1 MLKGKKKVL
10 AAQVL
15 LGLLVASQAYAADY
29 TVNADAGDQSG
40 KQPIDNTYTF
50 SDYGNYIFGSKGN
63 PILGGANGIW
73 EKNATVITGNN
84 ILIDTNMAGLFS
96 DQGAL
101 IEAETVTNNTI
112 TIGKWYYRSV
122 ADWYSTEHIL
132 QNVFNDL
139 KAKKSEDNMLIL
151 GPVVP
156 LNDPKNPDQ
165 TMLGIDVGAGND
177 IKLQGGTQGGKTA
190 DFSNLSFAGRNLTL
204 ADADGTDKIK
214 SADIKGDI
222 TAVRALNVTEGIS
235 AGGDITA
242 TGGLTAGKGISA
254 GGSITGGAL
263 NAASISAGDFIES
276 TGDIIADTL
285 IGNGISATGA
295 IKIQGAINAL
305 NGSSMNRSAAA
316 GDLKGASITAGS
328 IKANSVNATE
338 NINTGSMDV
347 KGNVTGKNIT
357 TGSMNV
363 KGNVT
368 GKNITT
374 GSMNVAGDVTGENI
388 TINNGVS
395 DVKGTLTASGDL
407 NIAGNSTLT
416 AGTIKLAGKDKLKI
430 TSTATGTILS
440 ATNVVNGTTGQNMTM
455 SEAVDTS
462 HTTTKTEGLF
472 TKVYGTR
479 VTNNNSV
486 ESALNSEA
494 PSEKSKSVVETQIA
508 SLAGVITSADLLSNA
523 GFSNASQAVQQSNAE
538 GGSAREM
545 VPYAAAGYGNMRQE
559 SGSYV
564 DVQGSAFNI
573 GFAKEVKNGSGKL
586 LFGPMIEYGRG
597 SYESYLDDGTKG
609 DGNTQNFGLGVM
621 ARQNNDNGTYYEGS
635 LRYGKLTSNY
645 NSGDLGA
652 DYDTDANYWGAHLGL
667 GKVFQLNDKNSID
680 TYCKFFYTNQGSSS
694 ANILGRNVEFDAVK
708 SKRSRLGFRFNH
720 ATSDVRSIYA
730 GLAWQHE
737 FDGSACATADG
748 YSMPSP
754 SIKGNSMMVELGV
767 NVAPKSSP
775 VSFDLG
781 VSGWAGKQKGY
792 SLNANMLWSF

>member
-15 LGLLVASQAYAADY
+15 LGLMIAGNAYAAIDVEV
-29 TVNADAGDQSG
+29 TGEGASGGWGTITTDDSANKVLAGASSYITSKPEGNPNDNFG
-40 KQPIDNTYTF
+40 AVLGDKLLLKNIDNIDGY
-50 SDYGNYIFGSKGN
+50 N
-63 PILGGANGIW
+63 
-73 EKNATVITGNN
+73 ITMNTAIMGNN
-84 ILIDTNMAGLFS
+84 ITLIKGKR
-96 DQGAL
+96 
-101 IEAETVTNNTI
+101 VTNNII
-112 TIGKWYYRSV
+112 TIGEYWPRKIELWGP
-122 ADWYSTEHIL
+122 AEIT
-132 QNVFNDL
+132 NVF
-139 KAKKSEDNMLIL
+139 AGSEESSGNKLRL
-151 GPVVP
+151 GVLESGSSDIELV
-156 LNDPKNPDQ
+156 NIGEQ
-165 TMLGIDVGAGND
+165 ND
-177 IKLQGGTQGGKTA
+177 IELIGGTANNTTA
-190 DFSNLSFAGRNLTL
+190 NYEKMAFVGRNLTL

-214 SADIKGDI
+214 SAAMKGNIK
-222 TAVRALNVTEGIS
+222 AVRALNVTEGIS
-235 AGGDITA
+235 ADGDISV

-254 GGSITGGAL
+254 GGSITGGTL
-263 NAASISAGDFIES
+263 KAASISAGDFIES

-285 IGNGISATGA
+285 IGNGISANGA

-305 NGSSMNRSAAA
+305 NGSSMNRTIGA
-316 GDLKGASITAGS
+316 GDISGESITAGS
-328 IKANSVNATE
+328 ISANSVTAT
-338 NINTGSMDV
+338 GD
-347 KGNVTGKNIT
+347 IT
-357 TGSMNV
+357 TGSMTV
-363 KGNVT
+363 TGNVD
-368 GKNITT
+368 GK
-374 GSMNVAGDVTGENI
+374 NI
-388 TINNGVS
+388 TINNGASNVG
-395 DVKGTLTASGDL
+395 GTLKADGTL
-407 NIAGNSTLT
+407 KIEGNS
-416 AGTIKLAGKDKLKI
+416 KLNAGKIQLTGNDKLKI
-430 TSTATGTILS
+430 NSTATGTILS
-440 ATNVVNGTTGQNMTM
+440 AGSVVDSSGNAIDM
-455 SEAVDTS
+455 SQAVNTS
-462 HTTTKTEGLF
+462 NTTTKTEGLF
-472 TKVYGTR
+472 TKVYGTAVSGTS
-479 VTNNNSV
+479 VTSGV
-486 ESALNSEA
+486 LSATLNEN
-494 PSEKSKSVVETQIA
+494 SKSVVETQIA
-508 SLAGVITSADLLSNA
+508 SLAGIITSADLLSNA

-559 SGSYV
+559 SGSHV

-694 ANILGRNVEFDAVK
+694 ANILGHNVEFDAVK

-748 YSMPSP
+748 YSTPSP

>member
-1 MLKGKKKVL
+1 MLKGKKKLL
-10 AAQVL
+10 ATQVL

-29 TVNADAGDQSG
+29 NVEAVDG
-40 KQPIDNTYTF
+40 KDEKANSVIDNTFYAG
-50 SDYGNYIFGSKGN
+50 DYNIAGNTVL
-63 PILGGANGIW
+63 LGGTDGKFLNGEKTVNGNNITIKSGGW
-73 EKNATVITGNN
+73 NFYVIDAENATGNTINFGNIYQPDEYVHQFGGVKVFKNGGTGNIVNVVKAGIINWGGIDAGEGNTMNIGSLITVGGDNDYNLKAGTINVNGSSMGEKNVILTANHINIIGNDVTVGKVTANSTGTNSTDGNVNITGNN
-84 ILIDTNMAGLFS
+84 FTATEVNADRQVSVLGSGAKVEGVKANTLSIGANGSLETKTLDNIAEVVIDGAANSNALVTS
-96 DQGAL
+96 D
-101 IEAETVTNNTI
+101 
-112 TIGKWYYRSV
+112 GKS
-122 ADWYSTEHIL
+122 
-132 QNVFNDL
+132 
-139 KAKKSEDNMLIL
+139 
-151 GPVVP
+151 
-156 LNDPKNPDQ
+156 
-165 TMLGIDVGAGND
+165 
-177 IKLQGGTQGGKTA
+177 
-190 DFSNLSFAGRNLTL
+190 LS
-204 ADADGTDKIK
+204 DDKIK
-214 SADIKGDI
+214 DKIKLVNSTDKKSSKLL
-222 TAVRALNVTEGIS
+222 VQ
-235 AGGDITA
+235 
-242 TGGLTAGKGISA
+242 
-254 GGSITGGAL
+254 
-263 NAASISAGDFIES
+263 ES
-276 TGDIIADTL
+276 TLNFGDNKVTV
-285 IGNGISATGA
+285 S
-295 IKIQGAINAL
+295 K
-305 NGSSMNRSAAA
+305 S
-316 GDLKGASITAGS
+316 
-328 IKANSVNATE
+328 
-338 NINTGSMDV
+338 
-347 KGNVTGKNIT
+347 VTGT
-357 TGSMNV
+357 Q
-363 KGNVT
+363 
-368 GKNITT
+368 
-374 GSMNVAGDVTGENI
+374 E
-388 TINNGVS
+388 
-395 DVKGTLTASGDL
+395 
-407 NIAGNSTLT
+407 
-416 AGTIKLAGKDKLKI
+416 
-430 TSTATGTILS
+430 
-440 ATNVVNGTTGQNMTM
+440 
-455 SEAVDTS
+455 
-462 HTTTKTEGLF
+462 
-472 TKVYGTR
+472 R
-479 VTNNNSV
+479 
-486 ESALNSEA
+486 
-494 PSEKSKSVVETQIA
+494 SKSVVETQIA

-545 VPYAAAGYGNMRQE
+545 VPYAAVGYGNMRQE

-694 ANILGRNVEFDAVK
+694 ANILGSNVEFDAVK

-737 FDGSACATADG
+737 FDGSACATVDG
-748 YSMPSP
+748 FSAPSP

>member
-1 MLKGKKKVL
+1 MLKGKKKIL

-29 TVNADAGDQSG
+29 TIDAKDGEAGTQPSG
-40 KQPIDNTYTF
+40 NTYTF
-50 SDYGNYIFGSKGN
+50 SNWGNYRFDNDGQ
-63 PILGGANGIW
+63 PILGGDNGIW
-73 EKNATVITGNN
+73 EKNASVITGNN
-84 ILIDTNMAGLFS
+84 ISISTGMAGCL
-96 DQGAL
+96 GHNAAL
-101 IEAETVTNNTI
+101 IKANTVTNNTI
-112 TIGKWYYRSV
+112 TIGHDYFRSI
-122 ADWYSTEHIL
+122 ADYWSEDHIL
-132 QNVFNDL
+132 RNVFNDR
-139 KAKKSEDNMLIL
+139 AAEKSEGNKLVLGAMVPDADN
-151 GPVVP
+151 P
-156 LNDPKNPDQ
+156 
-165 TMLGIDVGAGND
+165 MLGIDVGAGND
-177 IKLQGGTQGGKTA
+177 IELLGGTQGDKTA
-190 DFSNLSFAGRNLTL
+190 DFSNMSFAGRNLTL
-204 ADADGTDKIK
+204 DDKDGTDKIK
-214 SADIKGDI
+214 SADMKGNI
-222 TAVRALNVTEGIS
+222 TAARALNVTEGIS
-235 AGGDITA
+235 ADGDINA
-242 TGGLTAGKGISA
+242 AGGLTAGKGISA

-263 NAASISAGDFIES
+263 KAASIVTGDYIES

-285 IGNGISATGA
+285 IGNGISAQGA

-305 NGSSMNRSAAA
+305 NGSSMTRVAGGDISANT
-316 GDLKGASITAGS
+316 ITAGS
-328 IKANSVNATE
+328 INASSVTVN
-338 NINTGSMDV
+338 GD
-347 KGNVTGKNIT
+347 IT
-357 TGSMNV
+357 TGSI
-363 KGNVT
+363 NVT
-368 GKNITT
+368 G
-374 GSMNVAGDVTGENI
+374 NVEGANI
-388 TINNGVS
+388 TINNGASNVG
-395 DVKGTLTASGDL
+395 GTLKADGTL
-407 NIAGNSTLT
+407 KIEGNS
-416 AGTIKLAGKDKLKI
+416 KLNAGKIQLTGNDKLKI
-430 TSTATGTILS
+430 NSTATGTILS
-440 ATNVVNGTTGQNMTM
+440 AGSVVDSSGNAIDM
-455 SEAVDTS
+455 SQAVNTS
-462 HTTTKTEGLF
+462 NTTTKTEGLF
-472 TKVYGTR
+472 TKVYGTAVSGSS
-479 VTNNNSV
+479 VTSGV
-486 ESALNSEA
+486 MGTTLNEN
-494 PSEKSKSVVETQIA
+494 SKSVVETQIA

-545 VPYAAAGYGNMRQE
+545 VPYAAVGYGNMRQE

-694 ANILGRNVEFDAVK
+694 ANILGNNVEFDAVK

-737 FDGSACATADG
+737 FDGSACATVDG
-748 YSMPSP
+748 FSAPSP
-754 SIKGNSMMVELGV
+754 SIKGNSMMAELGV
-767 NVAPKSSP
+767 NIAPKSSP

>member
-15 LGLLVASQAYAADY
+15 LGLMIAGNAYAAIDVEV
-29 TVNADAGDQSG
+29 TGEGASGGWGTITTDDSANKVLAGASSYITSKPEGNPNDNFG
-40 KQPIDNTYTF
+40 AVLGDKLLLKNIDNIDGY
-50 SDYGNYIFGSKGN
+50 N
-63 PILGGANGIW
+63 
-73 EKNATVITGNN
+73 ITMNTAIMGNN
-84 ILIDTNMAGLFS
+84 ITLIKGKR
-96 DQGAL
+96 
-101 IEAETVTNNTI
+101 VTNNII
-112 TIGKWYYRSV
+112 TIGEYWPRKIELWGP
-122 ADWYSTEHIL
+122 AEIT
-132 QNVFNDL
+132 NVF
-139 KAKKSEDNMLIL
+139 AGSEESSGNKLRL
-151 GPVVP
+151 GVLESGSSDIELV
-156 LNDPKNPDQ
+156 NIGEQ
-165 TMLGIDVGAGND
+165 ND
-177 IKLQGGTQGGKTA
+177 IELIGGTANKTTA
-190 DFSNLSFAGRNLTL
+190 NYEKMAFVGRNLTL

-214 SADIKGDI
+214 SAAMKGNIK
-222 TAVRALNVTEGIS
+222 AVRALNVTEGIS
-235 AGGDITA
+235 ADGDISV
-242 TGGLTAGKGISA
+242 TGGLTAGKDISA
-254 GGSITGGAL
+254 GGTIHGGAL
-263 NAASISAGDFIES
+263 KAANISAGGVIEAN
-276 TGDIIADTL
+276 GDITAGTL
-285 IGNGISATGA
+285 TGNGIFANGNIT
-295 IKIQGAINAL
+295 IDKAINAL
-305 NGSSMNRSAAA
+305 NGSSMTRSAVP
-316 GDLKGASITAGS
+316 GSLSGNNITAGS
-328 IKANSVNATE
+328 INAKSVTAT
-338 NINTGSMDV
+338 GD
-347 KGNVTGKNIT
+347 IT
-357 TGSMNV
+357 TGSMTV
-363 KGNVT
+363 TGNVD
-368 GKNITT
+368 GK
-374 GSMNVAGDVTGENI
+374 NI
-388 TINNGVS
+388 TINNGASNVG
-395 DVKGTLTASGDL
+395 GTLKADGTL
-407 NIAGNSTLT
+407 KIEGNS
-416 AGTIKLAGKDKLKI
+416 KLNAGKIQLTGNDKLKI
-430 TSTATGTILS
+430 NSTATGTILS
-440 ATNVVNGTTGQNMTM
+440 AGSVVDSSGNAIDM
-455 SEAVDTS
+455 SQAVNTS
-462 HTTTKTEGLF
+462 NTTTKTEGLF
-472 TKVYGTR
+472 TKVYGTAVSGTS
-479 VTNNNSV
+479 VTSGV
-486 ESALNSEA
+486 LSATLNEN
-494 PSEKSKSVVETQIA
+494 SKSVVETQIA

-545 VPYAAAGYGNMRQE
+545 VPYAAVGYGNMRQE

-609 DGNTQNFGLGVM
+609 NGNTQNFGLGVM

-694 ANILGRNVEFDAVK
+694 ANILGHNVEFDAVK

-748 YSMPSP
+748 YSTPSP
-754 SIKGNSMMVELGV
+754 SIKGNSMMAELGV

>member
-1 MLKGKKKVL
+1 MLKGKKKML

-29 TVNADAGDQSG
+29 AIDAKDGEAGTQPSG
-40 KQPIDNTYTF
+40 NTYTF
-50 SDYGNYIFGSKGN
+50 SNWGNYRFDNDGQ
-63 PILGGANGIW
+63 PILGGDNGIW
-73 EKNATVITGNN
+73 EKNATEITGNN
-84 ILIDTNMAGLFS
+84 ITISTGMAGCL
-96 DQGAL
+96 GHNAAL
-101 IEAETVTNNTI
+101 IKANTVTNNTI
-112 TIGKWYYRSV
+112 TIGHDYFRSI
-122 ADWYSTEHIL
+122 ADYWSEDHIL
-132 QNVFNDL
+132 RNVFNDR
-139 KAKKSEDNMLIL
+139 AAEKSEGNKLVLGAMVPDADN
-151 GPVVP
+151 P
-156 LNDPKNPDQ
+156 
-165 TMLGIDVGAGND
+165 MLGIDVGAGND
-177 IKLQGGTQGGKTA
+177 IELLGGTQGGKTA
-190 DFSNLSFAGRNLTL
+190 DFSNMSFAGRNLIL
-204 ADADGTDKIK
+204 DDADGTDKIK
-214 SADIKGDI
+214 SAAMKGNI
-222 TAVRALNVTEGIS
+222 EAKRALNVTEGIS
-235 AGGDITA
+235 ADGDIIA
-242 TGGLTAGKGISA
+242 TGGLTAGKDISA
-254 GGSITGGAL
+254 GGIISGGAL
-263 NAASISAGDFIES
+263 KAASISAGGFIEAN
-276 TGDIIADTL
+276 GDITADTL

-295 IKIQGAINAL
+295 IKIKGAINAL
-305 NGSSMNRSAAA
+305 NGPSMTRDAAA
-316 GDLKGASITAGS
+316 GSLSGKDITAGS
-328 IKANSVNATE
+328 INASDVNAT
-338 NINTGSMDV
+338 GS
-347 KGNVTGKNIT
+347 IT
-357 TGSMNV
+357 TGSMTVNGDVKAGGDITTDSMNV
-363 KGNVT
+363 TGNVD
-368 GKNITT
+368 GKNITI
-374 GSMNVAGDVTGENI
+374 SKGES
-388 TINNGVS
+388 TVG
-395 DVKGTLTASGDL
+395 GTLSASGNL
-407 NIAGNSTLT
+407 NIEGTSTLSVEKIQLT
-416 AGTIKLAGKDKLKI
+416 GDDKLKI
-430 TSTATGTILS
+430 SSTAKGTILS
-440 ATNVVNGTTGQNMTM
+440 AGKVVKVGADGKTETDVDISQ
-455 SEAVDTS
+455 AIDTS
-462 HTTTKTEGLF
+462 HTTEKKEGLL
-472 TKVYGTR
+472 TKVYGAK
-479 VTNNNSV
+479 VSGNSV
-486 ESALNSEA
+486 ISDVLGST

-545 VPYAAAGYGNMRQE
+545 VPYAAVGYGNMRQE
-559 SGSYV
+559 SGSHV

-597 SYESYLDDGTKG
+597 SYESYLNDGTKG

-694 ANILGRNVEFDAVK
+694 ANVLGNNVEFDAVK

-737 FDGSACATADG
+737 FDGSACATFDG
-748 YSMPSP
+748 VSAPSP

>member
-1 MLKGKKKVL
+1 MLKGKKKML

-15 LGLLVASQAYAADY
+15 LGLMIAGNAYAATDVVV
-29 TVNADAGDQSG
+29 TGEGTPEGSWGTITADDSTNKVLAGG
-40 KQPIDNTYTF
+40 WTYIT
-50 SDYGNYIFGSKGN
+50 SKPEGN
-63 PILGGANGIW
+63 PNDNFGAVLGDKLLLKNTDNIDGYNITMIAGI
-73 EKNATVITGNN
+73 AGNN
-84 ILIDTNMAGLFS
+84 ITLIKGKK
-96 DQGAL
+96 
-101 IEAETVTNNTI
+101 VTNNTI
-112 TIGKWYYRSV
+112 TIGEGWPRKIELWGP
-122 ADWYSTEHIL
+122 TEIS
-132 QNVFNDL
+132 NVF
-139 KAKKSEDNMLIL
+139 AGSEESSGNKLRL
-151 GPVVP
+151 GVLESGSTDIGLV
-156 LNDPKNPDQ
+156 NIGEQ
-165 TMLGIDVGAGND
+165 ND
-177 IKLQGGTQGGKTA
+177 IELIGGTANQTTA
-190 DFSNLSFAGRNLTL
+190 NYEKMSFAGRHLIL

-214 SADIKGDI
+214 SADMKGNI
-222 TAVRALNVTEGIS
+222 EAKRALNVTEGIS
-235 AGGDITA
+235 AGGDIIA
-242 TGGLTAGKGISA
+242 EGGLTAGKGISA

-263 NAASISAGDFIES
+263 KAASISAGDFIES

-285 IGNGISATGA
+285 IGNGISAKGA

-305 NGSSMNRSAAA
+305 NGSSMNRVAGGDISANT
-316 GDLKGASITAGS
+316 ITAGS
-328 IKANSVNATE
+328 INASSVTVN
-338 NINTGSMDV
+338 GD
-347 KGNVTGKNIT
+347 IT
-357 TGSMNV
+357 TGSI
-363 KGNVT
+363 NVT
-368 GKNITT
+368 G
-374 GSMNVAGDVTGENI
+374 DVEGANI
-388 TINNGVS
+388 TINNGASNVG
-395 DVKGTLTASGDL
+395 GTLKADGTL
-407 NIAGNSTLT
+407 KIEGNS
-416 AGTIKLAGKDKLKI
+416 KLNAGKIQLTGNDKLKI
-430 TSTATGTILS
+430 NSTATGTILS
-440 ATNVVNGTTGQNMTM
+440 AGSVVDSSGNAIDM
-455 SEAVDTS
+455 SQAVNTS
-462 HTTTKTEGLF
+462 NTTTKTEGLF
-472 TKVYGTR
+472 TKVYGTAVSGSS
-479 VTNNNSV
+479 VTSGV
-486 ESALNSEA
+486 MGTTLNEN
-494 PSEKSKSVVETQIA
+494 SKSVVETQIA

-545 VPYAAAGYGNMRQE
+545 VPYAAVGYGNMRQE

-680 TYCKFFYTNQGSSS
+680 TYCKLFYTNQGGSS
-694 ANILGRNVEFDAVK
+694 ANILGHNVEFDAVK

-748 YSMPSP
+748 YSTPSP

>member
-1 MLKGKKKVL
+1 MLRGKKKAL

-15 LGLLVASQAYAADY
+15 LGLMIAGNAYAAIDVEV
-29 TVNADAGDQSG
+29 TGEGASGGWGTITTDDSANKVLAGDSSYITSKPEG
-40 KQPIDNTYTF
+40 NPNDNFGAVLGDKLLLKNIDNIDGY
-50 SDYGNYIFGSKGN
+50 N
-63 PILGGANGIW
+63 
-73 EKNATVITGNN
+73 ITMNTAIMGNN
-84 ILIDTNMAGLFS
+84 ITLIKGKR
-96 DQGAL
+96 
-101 IEAETVTNNTI
+101 VTNNII
-112 TIGKWYYRSV
+112 TIGEYWPRKIELWGP
-122 ADWYSTEHIL
+122 AEIT
-132 QNVFNDL
+132 NVF
-139 KAKKSEDNMLIL
+139 AGSEESSGNKLRL
-151 GPVVP
+151 GVLESGSSDIELV
-156 LNDPKNPDQ
+156 NIGEQ
-165 TMLGIDVGAGND
+165 ND
-177 IKLQGGTQGGKTA
+177 IELIGGTANKTTA
-190 DFSNLSFAGRNLTL
+190 NYEKMAFVGRNLTL
-204 ADADGTDKIK
+204 ADNDGTDKIK
-214 SADIKGDI
+214 SADMKGDI
-222 TAVRALNVTEGIS
+222 EAKRALNVAEGIS
-235 AGGDITA
+235 AGGNITA

-254 GGSITGGAL
+254 GGSITGGTL
-263 NAASISAGDFIES
+263 NAASIVAGDFIES

-285 IGNGISATGA
+285 IGNGIRADGA
-295 IKIQGAINAL
+295 IKILGAINAL
-305 NGSSMNRSAAA
+305 NGSAMTRAA
-316 GDLKGASITAGS
+316 GAGNLKGTNITAGS
-328 IKANSVNATE
+328 INASSVTAT
-338 NINTGSMDV
+338 GD
-347 KGNVTGKNIT
+347 IT

-363 KGNVT
+363 T
-368 GKNITT
+368 D
-374 GSMNVAGDVTGENI
+374 DVTATGDI
-388 TINNGVS
+388 TINNGASNVG
-395 DVKGTLTASGDL
+395 GTLNASGNL

-416 AGTIKLAGKDKLKI
+416 AGKIQLTGSDKLQI

-440 ATNVVNGTTGQNMTM
+440 AGSVVDSSGNVIDMRQAVN
-455 SEAVDTS
+455 TS
-462 HTTTKTEGLF
+462 NTTTKTEGLF
-472 TKVYGTR
+472 TKVYGTAVSGSS
-479 VTNNNSV
+479 VTSGV
-486 ESALNSEA
+486 VGTTLN
-494 PSEKSKSVVETQIA
+494 EKSKSVVETQIA

-559 SGSYV
+559 SGSHV

-645 NSGDLGA
+645 NSGNLGVADA

-680 TYCKFFYTNQGSSS
+680 TYCKFFYTNMGSSS
-694 ANILGRNVEFDAVK
+694 ANISVNNVEFDAVK

-737 FDGSACATADG
+737 FDGSACATVDG
-748 YSMPSP
+748 VSAPSP

>member
-1 MLKGKKKVL
+1 MLKGKKKLL

-15 LGLLVASQAYAADY
+15 LGLLVASQAYAAEY
-29 TVNADAGDQSG
+29 TINAQDGEAGTQPSG
-40 KQPIDNTYTF
+40 NTYTF
-50 SDYGNYIFGSKGN
+50 SNWGNYRFDNGGQ
-63 PILGGANGIW
+63 PILGGDKGIW
-73 EKNATVITGNN
+73 EKNASEITGNS
-84 ILIDTNMAGLFS
+84 IFISTGMAGCL
-96 DQGAL
+96 GHNAAL
-101 IEAETVTNNTI
+101 IKANTVTNNTI
-112 TIGKWYYRSV
+112 TIGHDYFRSI
-122 ADWYSTEHIL
+122 ADYWSEDHIL
-132 QNVFNDL
+132 RNVFNDRE
-139 KAKKSEDNMLIL
+139 AEKSEGNKLVL
-151 GPVVP
+151 GAIVP
-156 LNDPKNPDQ
+156 DEANP
-165 TMLGIDVGAGND
+165 MLGIDVGTGND
-177 IKLQGGTQGGKTA
+177 IELMGGTQGGKTA

-204 ADADGTDKIK
+204 VDADGTDEIK
-214 SADIKGDI
+214 SAAMKGNI

-235 AGGDITA
+235 AGGDISV
-242 TGGLTAGKGISA
+242 TGGLTAGKDISAGGNISGGALKAANISA

-263 NAASISAGDFIES
+263 NAASISAGGSINS
-276 TGDIIADTL
+276 AGDITADTL
-285 IGNGISATGA
+285 LGNGISATGA
-295 IKIQGAINAL
+295 INIKGAIDAL
-305 NGSSMNRSAAA
+305 NGSSETGA
-316 GDLKGASITAGS
+316 GAGSLSGTNITAGS
-328 IKANSVNATE
+328 INASSVTATGD
-338 NINTGSMDV
+338 IDTGSMT
-347 KGNVTGKNIT
+347 VT
-357 TGSMNV
+357 
-363 KGNVT
+363 
-368 GKNITT
+368 
-374 GSMNVAGDVTGENI
+374 GDVTGNNI
-388 TINNGVS
+388 TIRNGASNVG
-395 DVKGTLTASGDL
+395 GTLAASGNL
-407 NIAGNSTLT
+407 NINGNSTLT
-416 AGTIKLAGKDKLKI
+416 AGKIQLTGSDKLSI

-440 ATNVVNGTTGQNMTM
+440 AESVVDSMGNAIDM
-455 SEAVDTS
+455 SQAVDTS
-462 HTTTKTEGLF
+462 HTTTNTEGLF
-472 TKVYGTR
+472 TKVYGTK
-479 VTNNNSV
+479 VTENTVTSGLQ
-486 ESALNSEA
+486 SATL
-494 PSEKSKSVVETQIA
+494 SEKSKSVVETQIA

-545 VPYAAAGYGNMRQE
+545 VPYAAVGYGNMRQE

-621 ARQNNDNGTYYEGS
+621 VRQNNDNGTYYEGS

-694 ANILGRNVEFDAVK
+694 ANILGSNVEFDAVK

-737 FDGSACATADG
+737 FDGSACATVDG
-748 YSMPSP
+748 FSAPSP

-781 VSGWAGKQKGY
+781 VTGWAGKQKGY

>member
-1 MLKGKKKVL
+1 MLKGKKKML

-15 LGLLVASQAYAADY
+15 LGLLVASQAYAAEY
-29 TVNADAGDQSG
+29 TINSDKGEVTGQPSG
-40 KQPIDNTYTF
+40 NTYTF
-50 SDYGNYIFGSKGN
+50 SNYGNYIFGANGN

-122 ADWYSTEHIL
+122 ADWYSTDHIL
-132 QNVFNDL
+132 RNVFNDL
-139 KAKKSEDNMLIL
+139 GAKKSEDNKLIL

-156 LNDPKNPDQ
+156 LNDPQHPDQ

-177 IKLQGGTQGGKTA
+177 IELQGGTQGGKTA

-204 ADADGTDKIK
+204 ADADGADKIK
-214 SADIKGDI
+214 SADMKGNITADGDI
-222 TAVRALNVTEGIS
+222 N
-235 AGGDITA
+235 A
-242 TGGLTAGKGISA
+242 TDGLTAGKGISA
-254 GGSITGGAL
+254 VGNITGGAL
-263 NAASISAGDFIES
+263 KAASISAGGYIES
-276 TGDIIADTL
+276 TGDITANTL
-285 IGNGISATGA
+285 KGNGISATGA
-295 IKIQGAINAL
+295 INIKGAIDAL
-305 NGSSMNRSAAA
+305 NDSSMTRNVGA

-328 IKANSVNATE
+328 IKAKSVTATG

-347 KGNVTGKNIT
+347 KGNVKADGDIN

-363 KGNVT
+363 E
-368 GKNITT
+368 
-374 GSMNVAGDVTGENI
+374 GDVTGASI
-388 TINNGVS
+388 TINNGKSYVVGKLS
-395 DVKGTLTASGDL
+395 ASGNL
-407 NIAGNSTLT
+407 NIGGDSTLEV
-416 AGTIKLAGKDKLKI
+416 GTIQLAGGKDKLKI
-430 TSTATGTILS
+430 NSTATGTILS
-440 ATNVVNGTTGQNMTM
+440 ATTILSASGTQISMN
-455 SEAVDTS
+455 ALVDTS
-462 HTTTKTEGLF
+462 DTTIDEGLF
-472 TKVYGTR
+472 TKVYGTK
-479 VTNNNSV
+479 VTNNSV
-486 ESALNSEA
+486 ESVLKSNGL
-494 PSEKSKSVVETQIA
+494 SEKSKSVVETQIA

-545 VPYAAAGYGNMRQE
+545 VPYAAVGYGNMRQE

-573 GFAKEVKNGSGKL
+573 GFAKEVKNDSGKL

-645 NSGDLGA
+645 NSGDLGTAGA

-694 ANILGRNVEFDAVK
+694 ANILGSNVEFDAVK

-737 FDGSACATADG
+737 FDGSACATANG

>member
-1 MLKGKKKVL
+1 MLKGKKKIL

-29 TVNADAGDQSG
+29 TIDAKDGEAGTQPSG
-40 KQPIDNTYTF
+40 NTYTF
-50 SDYGNYIFGSKGN
+50 SNWGNYRFDNDGQ
-63 PILGGANGIW
+63 PILGGDNGIW
-73 EKNATVITGNN
+73 EKNASVITGNN
-84 ILIDTNMAGLFS
+84 ISISTGMAGCL
-96 DQGAL
+96 GHNAAL
-101 IEAETVTNNTI
+101 IKANTVTNNTI
-112 TIGKWYYRSV
+112 KIGHDYFRSIT
-122 ADWYSTEHIL
+122 DYWSEDHIL
-132 QNVFNDL
+132 RNVFNDL
-139 KAKKSEDNMLIL
+139 EAEKSEGNKLVL
-151 GPVVP
+151 GAMVVP
-156 LNDPKNPDQ
+156 GDTSQ
-165 TMLGIDVGAGND
+165 AILGIDIGAGND
-177 IKLQGGTQGGKTA
+177 IELLGGTIKDDKQVEHTA
-190 DFSNLSFAGRNLTL
+190 DFSNMSFAGRNLTL
-204 ADADGTDKIK
+204 ADNDGTDKIK
-214 SADIKGDI
+214 SADMKGDI
-222 TAVRALNVTEGIS
+222 EAKRALNVTEGIS

-242 TGGLTAGKGISA
+242 DGGLTAGNGISA
-254 GGSITGGAL
+254 GGSISGGAL
-263 NAASISAGDFIES
+263 KAASIFAGGSIDS
-276 TGDIIADTL
+276 TGDITADTL
-285 IGNGISATGA
+285 TGNGISANGAINITGA
-295 IKIQGAINAL
+295 IKAL
-305 NGSSMNRSAAA
+305 NASSRNRVTGGTLS
-316 GDLKGASITAGS
+316 GDTITAGS
-328 IKANSVNATE
+328 INASSVTAT
-338 NINTGSMDV
+338 GD
-347 KGNVTGKNIT
+347 IT

-363 KGNVT
+363 
-368 GKNITT
+368 I
-374 GSMNVAGDVTGENI
+374 GDVKGANI
-388 TINNGVS
+388 TINNGASNVG
-395 DVKGTLTASGDL
+395 GTLNASGNL
-407 NIAGNSTLT
+407 NIAGNSTLK
-416 AGTIKLAGKDKLKI
+416 AVTIKLTSNDKLKI

-440 ATNVVNGTTGQNMTM
+440 AGRVVDSSGNAIDM
-455 SEAVDTS
+455 SQAVNTS
-462 HTTTKTEGLF
+462 TTTTSTEGLF
-472 TKVYGTR
+472 TRVYGTS
-479 VTNNNSV
+479 VSGNSV
-486 ESALNSEA
+486 TSGVVDNIL
-494 PSEKSKSVVETQIA
+494 SEKSKSVVETQVA

-559 SGSYV
+559 SGSHV

-694 ANILGRNVEFDAVK
+694 ANILGSNVEFGAVK

-737 FDGSACATADG
+737 FDGSACATVDG
-748 YSMPSP
+748 FSAPSP
-754 SIKGNSMMVELGV
+754 SIKGNSMMAELGV
-767 NVAPKSSP
+767 NIAPKSSP

>member
-29 TVNADAGDQSG
+29 TIDAKAGEAAGTQPSG
-40 KQPIDNTYTF
+40 NTYTF
-50 SDYGNYIFGSKGN
+50 SNYGNYRFDNDGQ
-63 PILGGANGIW
+63 PILGGDKGIW
-73 EKNATVITGNN
+73 EKNAPVITGNN
-84 ILIDTNMAGLFS
+84 ISISTGMAGCL
-96 DQGAL
+96 GHNAAL
-101 IEAETVTNNTI
+101 IKANTVTNNTI
-112 TIGKWYYRSV
+112 TIGHDYFRSI
-122 ADWYSTEHIL
+122 ADYWSEDHIL
-132 QNVFNDL
+132 RNVFNDL
-139 KAKKSEDNMLIL
+139 GAEKSEGNKLVL
-151 GPVVP
+151 GAMVAPGDT
-156 LNDPKNPDQ
+156 NQ
-165 TMLGIDVGAGND
+165 AILGIDVGAGND
-177 IKLQGGTQGGKTA
+177 IELQGGTITDDKEVKHTA

-214 SADIKGDI
+214 SADMKGNI

-242 TGGLTAGKGISA
+242 TGGLTAGNGISAGGNISGGALKAASISA
-254 GGSITGGAL
+254 GGSI
-263 NAASISAGDFIES
+263 DS
-276 TGDIIADTL
+276 TGDITADTL
-285 IGNGISATGA
+285 IGNGIFATGA
-295 IKIQGAINAL
+295 INIKGAINAL
-305 NGSSMNRSAAA
+305 NG
-316 GDLKGASITAGS
+316 ASKTRTAVSGSLSGTNITAGS
-328 IKANSVNATE
+328 INASSVTAT
-338 NINTGSMDV
+338 GD
-347 KGNVTGKNIT
+347 IT
-357 TGSMNV
+357 TGSMTVTDDV
-363 KGNVT
+363 KG
-368 GKNITT
+368 
-374 GSMNVAGDVTGENI
+374 DNI
-388 TINNGVS
+388 TISNGASSVG
-395 DVKGTLTASGDL
+395 GTLEASGNL
-407 NIAGNSTLT
+407 NIKGNSTLT
-416 AGTIKLAGKDKLKI
+416 AGTIKLTGSDKLKI
-430 TSTATGTILS
+430 ESTATGTILS
-440 ATNVVNGTTGQNMTM
+440 AGSVLDQNGTAIDM
-455 SEAVDTS
+455 SLAVDTS
-462 HTTTKTEGLF
+462 KKTTNTEGLF
-472 TKVYGTR
+472 TKVYGITASE
-479 VTNNNSV
+479 NSV
-486 ESALNSEA
+486 TSGVVSTTL
-494 PSEKSKSVVETQIA
+494 SEKSKSVVETQIA

-545 VPYAAAGYGNMRQE
+545 VPYAAVGYGNMRQE

-694 ANILGRNVEFDAVK
+694 ANILGSNVEFDAVK

-737 FDGSACATADG
+737 FDGSACATVDG
-748 YSMPSP
+748 FSAPSP

>member
-1 MLKGKKKVL
+1 MLKGKKKIL

-15 LGLLVASQAYAADY
+15 LELMIAGNAYAAIDVEV
-29 TVNADAGDQSG
+29 TGEGASGGWGTITADDSVNKVLAGGSSYITSKPDG
-40 KQPIDNTYTF
+40 NPNDNFGAVLGDKLLLKNIDNIDGY
-50 SDYGNYIFGSKGN
+50 N
-63 PILGGANGIW
+63 
-73 EKNATVITGNN
+73 ITMNTAIMGNN
-84 ILIDTNMAGLFS
+84 ITLIKGKR
-96 DQGAL
+96 
-101 IEAETVTNNTI
+101 VTNNII
-112 TIGKWYYRSV
+112 TIGEYWPRKIELWGP
-122 ADWYSTEHIL
+122 AEIT
-132 QNVFNDL
+132 NVF
-139 KAKKSEDNMLIL
+139 AGSEESSGNKLRL
-151 GPVVP
+151 GVLESGSSDIELV
-156 LNDPKNPDQ
+156 NIGEQ
-165 TMLGIDVGAGND
+165 ND
-177 IKLQGGTQGGKTA
+177 IELIGGTYNNTTA
-190 DFSNLSFAGRNLTL
+190 NYEKMAFVGRNLIL
-204 ADADGTDKIK
+204 SDNDGTDKIK
-214 SADIKGDI
+214 SAAMNGDIK
-222 TAVRALNVTEGIS
+222 AVRALNVTEGIS
-235 AGGDITA
+235 AGGDISV

-254 GGSITGGAL
+254 GGSITGGTL
-263 NAASISAGDFIES
+263 KAASISAGDFIES

-285 IGNGISATGA
+285 IGNGISAKGA

-305 NGSSMNRSAAA
+305 NGSSMNRVAGGDISANT
-316 GDLKGASITAGS
+316 ITAGS
-328 IKANSVNATE
+328 INASSVTVN
-338 NINTGSMDV
+338 GD
-347 KGNVTGKNIT
+347 IT
-357 TGSMNV
+357 TGSI
-363 KGNVT
+363 NVT
-368 GKNITT
+368 G
-374 GSMNVAGDVTGENI
+374 NVEGANI
-388 TINNGVS
+388 TINNGASNVG
-395 DVKGTLTASGDL
+395 GTLKADGTL
-407 NIAGNSTLT
+407 KIEGNS
-416 AGTIKLAGKDKLKI
+416 KLNAGKIQLTGNDKLKI
-430 TSTATGTILS
+430 NSTATGTILS
-440 ATNVVNGTTGQNMTM
+440 AGSVVDSSGNAIDM
-455 SEAVDTS
+455 SQAVNTS
-462 HTTTKTEGLF
+462 NTTTKTEGLF
-472 TKVYGTR
+472 TKVYGTAVSGSS
-479 VTNNNSV
+479 VTSGV
-486 ESALNSEA
+486 MGTTLNEN
-494 PSEKSKSVVETQIA
+494 SKSVVETQIA

-523 GFSNASQAVQQSNAE
+523 GFSNASQAVQQSNTE

-545 VPYAAAGYGNMRQE
+545 VPYAAVGYGNMRQE
-559 SGSYV
+559 SGSHV

-694 ANILGRNVEFDAVK
+694 ANILGHNVEFDAVK

-748 YSMPSP
+748 YSTPSP

>member
-1 MLKGKKKVL
+1 MLRGKKKVL

-15 LGLLVASQAYAADY
+15 LGLLVAGQAYAADY
-29 TVNADAGDQSG
+29 TINAQDGEVAGE
-40 KQPIDNTYTF
+40 QPAGNTYTF
-50 SDYGNYIFGSKGN
+50 SNWGNYRFDNDGQ
-63 PILGGANGIW
+63 PILGGDKGIW
-73 EKNATVITGNN
+73 EKNAAEITGNKITISTGMVGCLGHN
-84 ILIDTNMAGLFS
+84 A
-96 DQGAL
+96 AL
-101 IEAETVTNNTI
+101 IKANTVTNNTI
-112 TIGKWYYRSV
+112 TIGHDYFRSI
-122 ADWYSTEHIL
+122 ADYWSEDHIL
-132 QNVFNDL
+132 RNVFNDL
-139 KAKKSEDNMLIL
+139 EAEKSEGNKLVL
-151 GPVVP
+151 GAMVA
-156 LNDPKNPDQ
+156 PDDTSQ
-165 TMLGIDVGAGND
+165 AILGIDVGAGND
-177 IKLQGGTQGGKTA
+177 IELQGGTLGGKTA
-190 DFSNLSFAGRNLTL
+190 DFSNMSFAGRNLTL
-204 ADADGTDKIK
+204 TDGDGTENIK
-214 SADIKGDI
+214 SADMKGDI
-222 TAVRALNVTEGIS
+222 EANRALNVTEGIS
-235 AGGDITA
+235 ADGDISA
-242 TGGLTAGKGISA
+242 AGGLTAGKGISA
-254 GGSITGGAL
+254 GGNITGGAL
-263 NAASISAGDFIES
+263 KAASIFAGGSIES

-285 IGNGISATGA
+285 TGNGISTTGA
-295 IKIQGAINAL
+295 INIKGAINAL
-305 NGSSMNRSAAA
+305 NGSSMTRAA
-316 GDLKGASITAGS
+316 GAGVLSGTNITAGS
-328 IKANSVNATE
+328 INASGVNASGD
-338 NINTGSMDV
+338 INTGSM
-347 KGNVTGKNIT
+347 NVT
-357 TGSMNV
+357 
-363 KGNVT
+363 
-368 GKNITT
+368 
-374 GSMNVAGDVTGENI
+374 GDVTGKDI

-395 DVKGTLTASGDL
+395 KVGGTLNASGNL
-407 NIAGNSTLT
+407 NIAGNSTLK
-416 AGTIKLAGKDKLKI
+416 AGTIKLNSSDKLNI

-440 ATNVVNGTTGQNMTM
+440 AGSVVDSSGNAIDMSQAVGTT
-455 SEAVDTS
+455 
-462 HTTTKTEGLF
+462 TTTSTEGLF
-472 TKVYGTR
+472 IRVYGTS
-479 VTNNNSV
+479 VSGNSV
-486 ESALNSEA
+486 TSGVVNNTL
-494 PSEKSKSVVETQIA
+494 SEKSKSVVETQVA

-559 SGSYV
+559 SGSHV

-694 ANILGRNVEFDAVK
+694 ANILGSNVEFDAVK

-737 FDGSACATADG
+737 FDGSACATVDG
-748 YSMPSP
+748 FSAPSP
-754 SIKGNSMMVELGV
+754 SIKGNSMMAELGV
-767 NVAPKSSP
+767 NIAPKSSP

>member
-1 MLKGKKKVL
+1 MLRGKKKVL

-15 LGLLVASQAYAADY
+15 LGLLVAGQAYAADY
-29 TVNADAGDQSG
+29 TINAQGGEAGE
-40 KQPIDNTYTF
+40 QPAGNTYTF
-50 SDYGNYIFGSKGN
+50 SNWGDYRFDNDGQ
-63 PILGGANGIW
+63 PILGGDKGIW
-73 EKNATVITGNN
+73 EKNATEITGNN
-84 ILIDTNMAGLFS
+84 ITISTGMAGCL
-96 DQGAL
+96 GHNAAL
-101 IEAETVTNNTI
+101 IKANTVTNNII
-112 TIGKWYYRSV
+112 TIGSDYFRSIT
-122 ADWYSTEHIL
+122 DYWSEDHIL
-132 QNVFNDL
+132 RNVFNDL
-139 KAKKSEDNMLIL
+139 EAEKSEGNKLVL
-151 GPVVP
+151 GAMVVP
-156 LNDPKNPDQ
+156 GDTSQ
-165 TMLGIDVGAGND
+165 AILGIDIGAGND
-177 IKLQGGTQGGKTA
+177 IELQGGTLGGKTA
-190 DFSNLSFAGRNLTL
+190 DFSNMSFAGRNLTL
-204 ADADGTDKIK
+204 ADADGTEKIK
-214 SADIKGDI
+214 SADMKGDI
-222 TAVRALNVTEGIS
+222 EANRALNVTEGIS

-242 TGGLTAGKGISA
+242 TGGLTAGNAISA
-254 GGSITGGAL
+254 GGSISGGAL
-263 NAASISAGDFIES
+263 KAASILAGGSIES
-276 TGDIIADTL
+276 TGDITADTL
-285 IGNGISATGA
+285 TGNGISATGA
-295 IKIQGAINAL
+295 INIKGVINAL
-305 NGSSMNRSAAA
+305 NGSTMTRAA
-316 GDLKGASITAGS
+316 GAGVLSGTNITAGS
-328 IKANSVNATE
+328 INASSVTAT
-338 NINTGSMDV
+338 GD
-347 KGNVTGKNIT
+347 IT

-363 KGNVT
+363 T
-368 GKNITT
+368 D
-374 GSMNVAGDVTGENI
+374 DVTATGDI
-388 TINNGVS
+388 TINNGLSNVG
-395 DVKGTLTASGDL
+395 GTLNASGNL
-407 NIAGNSTLT
+407 NIAGNSTL
-416 AGTIKLAGKDKLKI
+416 KAGKIQLTSNDKLKI

-440 ATNVVNGTTGQNMTM
+440 AGSVVDSSGKAIDM
-455 SEAVDTS
+455 SQAVNTS
-462 HTTTKTEGLF
+462 TTTTSTEGLF
-472 TKVYGTR
+472 IRVYGTS
-479 VTNNNSV
+479 VSGNSV
-486 ESALNSEA
+486 TSGVVNNTL
-494 PSEKSKSVVETQIA
+494 SEKSKSVVETQVA

-559 SGSYV
+559 SGSHV

-645 NSGDLGA
+645 NSGDLGTAGA

-694 ANILGRNVEFDAVK
+694 ANILGHNVEFDAVK

-737 FDGSACATADG
+737 FDGSACATVDG
-748 YSMPSP
+748 FSAPSP
-754 SIKGNSMMVELGV
+754 SIKGNSMMAELGV
-767 NVAPKSSP
+767 NIAPKSSP